1 MKRNLLRR
9 APGFVL
15 ALGLSALWLIFVIRV
30 WNFGCCIAPPSRAYK
45 VILGANLAYAVSAG
59 LPFMVFFLVW
69 LLPETLKGFFPRYR
83 KWNGAYVC
91 IAALLLAVQTLCM
104 LPAHG
109 RCVEALRAVLGAKV
123 MDIMPQLLLVY
134 LCTIEPLLALIL
146 LCGVL
151 KLIRGLAGSGAG
163 ELRPQLLQGTKR
175 FVLVLLAALA
185 GCVISVL
192 LLNLLTAYNVL
203 GSALVYA
210 MCFHN
215 AEVRKAAWI
224 ALFWAPV
231 MEEIAFRGV
240 ICRGLSKYGGRWP
253 AIIISALFF
262 GLWHRNVGQFVYTF
276 VWGLVYGYI
285 CLSSGTVFWGML
297 SHFISNLLSILA
309 FSENPAAVLG
319 TWPGLCALRKWLVEL
334 PLWGAWPLLIFCAA
348 AVVLLTAQF
357 RQRDEAKIELR

>member
-1 MKRNLLRR
+1 M
-9 APGFVL
+9 
-15 ALGLSALWLIFVIRV
+15 
-30 WNFGCCIAPPSRAYK
+30 
-45 VILGANLAYAVSAG
+45 
-59 LPFMVFFLVW
+59 
-69 LLPETLKGFFPRYR
+69 
-83 KWNGAYVC
+83 
-91 IAALLLAVQTLCM
+91 
-104 LPAHG
+104 
-109 RCVEALRAVLGAKV
+109 
-123 MDIMPQLLLVY
+123 
-134 LCTIEPLLALIL
+134 
-146 LCGVL
+146 
-151 KLIRGLAGSGAG
+151 
-163 ELRPQLLQGTKR
+163 
-175 FVLVLLAALA
+175 LVLLAALA

-192 LLNLLTAYNVL
+192 LLNLLTAYNVP

-210 MCFHN
+210 MCFRN
-215 AEVRKAAWI
+215 AEGRKAAWI

-309 FSENPAAVLG
+309 FSEKSSAVLG